1 MITDIQLENFLFM
14 QKADLSFSKGLNV
27 ITGETGAG
35 KSVLLE
41 AVKLLLGKK
50 SRAGIVLKG
59 KNTAKIQA
67 EFDIKG
73 QTELQKY
80 LEEAGF
86 NNEEDPDVLSITR
99 TFKEDSNGRI
109 FVNGLITT
117 ASLLKGIGPYLM
129 EIHGQNEHQTLLD
142 PNTQRELL
150 DKTGGSQ
157 FSAKLERLKEVY
169 KTRKDLKE
177 RLEELENKSQ
187 HAAERIEE
195 LEAIKKDLDELAL
208 SNENEEE
215 ELKEE
220 LKKLSN
226 SEQIINALQTSLA
239 CLAGSDETSGATML
253 SYKASEQLRKV
264 ADYDGDIED
273 YYKRITDLYYE
284 LKSLESDIE
293 SKAESSD
300 LDPERLYEV
309 QSRLSEIQRI
319 CRKYS
324 TDFAGLFELNEN
336 CDKELAE
343 LTEPDQS
350 RNKIL
355 KELEQVNKEFETISN
370 EVSKDR
376 KSLAKKLNE
385 SVSHEMEHLG
395 FNSAIFEARLIPIEA
410 CSHGAEDIEF
420 YVSLNP
426 GAPGGPLRKI
436 ASGGEL
442 SRVALAIK
450 KVLANSDHLPT
461 LVFDEIDTGIGGKT
475 AEAVADSLR
484 SLGNQKQV
492 LLVTHLHQIAK
503 EGTHHFTVSKSVV
516 DNQTEVH
523 INRVE
528 GESRVEELAR
538 MLGRTDEDGLSFARS
553 LLSNSVA
560 NS

>member
-50 SRAGIVLKG
+50 SRSGIVLKG

-67 EFDIKG
+67 EFNIKG

-80 LEEAGF
+80 LEEMGF
-86 NNEEDPDVLSITR
+86 NNEEDPDILSITR
-99 TFKEDSNGRI
+99 TFKEESNGRI
-109 FVNGLITT
+109 LVNGLIATV
-117 ASLLKGIGPYLM
+117 ALLKGIGPFLM
-129 EIHGQNEHQTLLD
+129 EIHGQNEHQTLLNPD
-142 PNTQRELL
+142 TQRELL
-150 DKTGGSQ
+150 DKTGGSS
-157 FSAKLERLKEVY
+157 FYSKLEKLKDLY
-169 KTRKDLKE
+169 KTRKALKE
-177 RLEELENKSQ
+177 KLEELENRSL
-187 HAAERIEE
+187 HTAERLEE

-208 SNENEEE
+208 SDQNEED

-226 SEQIINALQTSLA
+226 SEQIITALQTSLS
-239 CLAGSDETSGATML
+239 CLMGSDEASGATML
-253 SYKASEQLRKV
+253 AYKASEQLRKV
-264 ADYDGDIED
+264 ADYDNNIDD

-293 SKAESSD
+293 ATAESSD

-324 TDFAGLFELNEN
+324 VDFAGLFDLNDK
-336 CDKELAE
+336 CDKELSE
-343 LTEPDQS
+343 LTEPDQTK
-350 RNKIL
+350 NKIL
-355 KELEQVNKEFETISN
+355 KELEQINIEFEEIVSD
-370 EVSKDR
+370 VSKDR
-376 KSLAKKLNE
+376 KGLAEKLNA
-385 SVSHEMEHLG
+385 SVSKEMKHLG
-395 FNSAIFEARLIPIEA
+395 FNSAIFEAKLLPIEPS
-410 CSHGAEDIEF
+410 SHGGEDIEF

-426 GAPGGPLRKI
+426 GAPSGPLRKI

-450 KVLANSDHLPT
+450 KVLANSDQLPT

-484 SLGNQKQV
+484 SLGEQKQV

-503 EGTHHFTVSKSVV
+503 EGTHHFTVTKSVV

-528 GESRVEELAR
+528 GENRVEEIAR
-538 MLGRTDEDGLSFARS
+538 MLGKTDEDGIAFARS
-553 LLSNSVA
+553 LLGE
-560 NS
+560 

>member
-1 MITDIQLENFLFM
+1 MITEIQLENFLFM
-14 QKADLSFSKGLNV
+14 EKADLSFSKGLNV

-50 SRAGIVLKG
+50 SRSGIVLKG

-67 EFDIKG
+67 EFNIKG
-73 QTELQKY
+73 QTSLKDY
-80 LEEAGF
+80 LEESGF
-86 NNEEDPDVLSITR
+86 YNEEDPDTLSITR
-99 TFKEDSNGRI
+99 TFKEESNGRI
-109 FVNGLITT
+109 LVNGLIATVT
-117 ASLLKGIGPYLM
+117 LLKGIGPYLM

-150 DKTGGSQ
+150 DKTGNSQ
-157 FSAKLERLKEVY
+157 FFEKLNNLKEIY
-169 KTRKDLKE
+169 KKRKDLKE
-177 RLEELENKSQ
+177 KLEELDNKSQ

-195 LEAIKKDLDELAL
+195 LEAIKKDLDELVL
-208 SNENEEE
+208 SDKNEEDD
-215 ELKEE
+215 LKEE

-226 SEQIINALQTSLA
+226 SEQIINALQGSLS
-239 CLAGSDETSGATML
+239 CLSGSDDVSGATML
-253 SYKASEQLRKV
+253 AYKASELLRKV
-264 ADYDGDIED
+264 VDYDNNIDE

-293 SKAESSD
+293 STAESSD
-300 LDPERLYEV
+300 LDPERLYEI
-309 QSRLSEIQRI
+309 QSRLSDIQKI

-324 TDFAGLFELNEN
+324 TDFAGLFDLNEK
-336 CDKELAE
+336 CDNELSE

-350 RNKIL
+350 RNKLL
-355 KELEQVNKEFETISN
+355 KELEIINKEFDTIVK
-370 EVSKDR
+370 EISKER
-376 KSLAKKLNE
+376 KSLAKHLNE

-395 FNSAIFEARLIPIEA
+395 FNSAIFEARLIPIEP

-426 GAPGGPLRKI
+426 GAPSGPLRKI

-442 SRVALAIK
+442 SRVALSIK
-450 KVLANSDHLPT
+450 KVLANSDQLPT

-484 SLGNQKQV
+484 DLGQQKQV

-503 EGTHHFTVSKSVV
+503 EGTHHFTVTKSVV

-523 INRVE
+523 INRVD
-528 GESRVEELAR
+528 GENRVEELAR
-538 MLGRTDEDGLSFARS
+538 MLGRTDADGLAFARS
-553 LLSNSVA
+553 LLNNSK
-560 NS
+560 

>member
-1 MITDIQLENFLFM
+1 MITEIQLENFLFM
-14 QKADLSFSKGLNV
+14 HKADLSFSKGLNV

-59 KNTAKIQA
+59 QKQAKIQA
-67 EFDIKG
+67 EFDIQG
-73 QTELQKY
+73 QTALQKY

-86 NNEEDPDVLSITR
+86 NNEEDPDTLSITR
-99 TFKEDSNGRI
+99 TFKEDSNGRVL
-109 FVNGLITT
+109 VNGLITT
-117 ASLLKGIGPYLM
+117 SSLLKGIGPYLM

-142 PNTQRELL
+142 PVTQRELL
-150 DKTGGSQ
+150 DKTGNSD
-157 FSAKLERLKEVY
+157 FHEKLNKLKEIY
-169 KTRKDLKE
+169 KSRKDLQEK
-177 RLEELENKSQ
+177 LEELESKSQ

-195 LEAIKKDLDELAL
+195 LEAIKKDLDELNL
-208 SNENEEE
+208 SDPNEEE
-215 ELKEE
+215 ELKET

-226 SEQIINALQTSLA
+226 SEQIINALQGSLA
-239 CLAGSDETSGATML
+239 CLAGSDEVSGATML
-253 SYKASEQLRKV
+253 SYKASEMLRKV
-264 ADYDGDIED
+264 ADYDSEIED

-293 SKAESSD
+293 AKAENSD
-300 LDPERLYEV
+300 LDPEKLFEI
-309 QSRLSEIQRI
+309 QSRLSDIQRI
-319 CRKYS
+319 SRKYS
-324 TDFAGLFELNEN
+324 TDFAGLFELSES
-336 CDKELAE
+336 CDKELSE

-350 RNKIL
+350 RNKLL
-355 KELEQVNKEFETISN
+355 KELEQINKEFNALVS
-370 EVSKDR
+370 EVTKDR
-376 KSLAKKLNE
+376 TKLAQTLNK

-395 FNSAIFEARLIPIEA
+395 FNSAVFEARLEPIEPA
-410 CSHGAEDIEF
+410 SHGAENVEF

-450 KVLANSDHLPT
+450 KVLANSDKLPT

-484 SLGNQKQV
+484 SLGEQKQV

-503 EGTHHFTVSKSVV
+503 EGTHHFTVTKSVV
-516 DNQTEVH
+516 DNQTEVN

-528 GESRVEELAR
+528 GENRVEELAR
-538 MLGRTDEDGLSFARS
+538 MLGRTDEDGLTFARS
-553 LLSNSVA
+553 LLKS
-560 NS
+560 

>member
-1 MITDIQLENFLFM
+1 MITEIQLENFLFM

-50 SRAGIVLKG
+50 SRSGIVLKG

-67 EFDIKG
+67 EFNIEG
-73 QTELQKY
+73 LAALQKY

-86 NNEEDPDVLSITR
+86 NNEEDPNILTITR
-99 TFKEDSNGRI
+99 TFKEESTGRVL
-109 FVNGLITT
+109 VNGLMTS
-117 ASLLKGIGPYLM
+117 AALLKGIGPYLM
-129 EIHGQNEHQTLLD
+129 EIHGQNEHQTLLNPD
-142 PNTQRELL
+142 TQRELL
-150 DKTGGSQ
+150 DKTGGTPFKQ
-157 FSAKLERLKEVY
+157 KLEQLKEVY
-169 KTRKDLKE
+169 IKRKDLQQK
-177 RLEELENKSQ
+177 LEELENKSQ
-187 HAAERIEE
+187 HAAQRIEE
-195 LEAIKKDLDELAL
+195 LEAIKKDLDAL
-208 SNENEEE
+208 SLSDPNEED
-215 ELKEE
+215 ELKDT

-226 SEQIINALQTSLA
+226 SEQIITALQGSLS
-239 CLAGSDETSGATML
+239 CLTGSEETSGATML
-253 SYKASEQLRKV
+253 AYRASEALRKV
-264 ADYDGDIED
+264 ADYDSDID
-273 YYKRITDLYYE
+273 GYYKRATDLYYE

-293 SKAESSD
+293 ATAENSD
-300 LDPERLYEV
+300 LDPEKLYEI
-309 QSRLSEIQRI
+309 QSRLSEIQRV

-324 TDFAGLFELNEN
+324 TDFAGLFELNES
-336 CDKELAE
+336 CDKELSE

-350 RNKIL
+350 RNKLL
-355 KELEQVNKEFETISN
+355 KELEIVNAEFSEIVK
-370 EVSKDR
+370 EVSKER

-395 FNSAIFEARLIPIEA
+395 FNSAIFEAKLLPIEA

-420 YVSLNP
+420 FVSLNP
-426 GAPGGPLRKI
+426 GAPSGPLRKI

-450 KVLANSDHLPT
+450 KVLANSDKLPT

-475 AEAVADSLR
+475 AESVADSLR
-484 SLGNQKQV
+484 SLGEQKQV

-503 EGTHHFTVSKSVV
+503 EGTHHFTVTKTVT

-528 GESRVEELAR
+528 GENRVEELAR
-538 MLGRTDEDGLSFARS
+538 MLGRTDNEGLTFARS
-553 LLSNSVA
+553 LLSK
-560 NS
+560 

>member
-50 SRAGIVLKG
+50 SRSGIVLKG

-67 EFDIKG
+67 EFNIKG
-73 QTELQKY
+73 QTALQKY
-80 LEEAGF
+80 LEENGF
-86 NNEEDPDVLSITR
+86 NNEEEPDILSITR
-99 TFKEDSNGRI
+99 TFKEESNGRI
-109 FVNGLITT
+109 LVNGLIATV
-117 ASLLKGIGPYLM
+117 ALLKGIGPYLM

-142 PNTQRELL
+142 PDTQRQLL
-150 DKTGGSQ
+150 DKTGGST
-157 FSAKLERLKEVY
+157 FYTKLDKLKDLY
-169 KTRKDLKE
+169 KTRKSLKE
-177 RLEELENKSQ
+177 KLEELENKSL
-187 HAAERIEE
+187 HTAERLEE

-208 SNENEEE
+208 SDPNEED

-226 SEQIINALQTSLA
+226 SEQIITALQTSLS
-239 CLAGSDETSGATML
+239 CLMGSDEASGATML
-253 SYKASEQLRKV
+253 AYKASEQLRKV
-264 ADYDGDIED
+264 ADYDNNIDD

-293 SKAESSD
+293 ATAESSD
-300 LDPERLYEV
+300 LDPERLFEV

-324 TDFAGLFELNEN
+324 VDFAGLFELSDK
-336 CDKELAE
+336 CDKELSE

-355 KELEQVNKEFETISN
+355 KELEQINIEFEKIVN

-376 KSLAKKLNE
+376 QNLAKKLNE
-385 SVSHEMEHLG
+385 SVSKEMEHLG
-395 FNSAIFEARLIPIEA
+395 FNSAIFEAKLLPIEPS
-410 CSHGAEDIEF
+410 SHGGEDIEF

-426 GAPGGPLRKI
+426 GAPSGPLRKI

-450 KVLANSDHLPT
+450 KVLANSDQLPT

-484 SLGNQKQV
+484 SLGEQKQV

-503 EGTHHFTVSKSVV
+503 EGTHHFTVTKSVV

-528 GESRVEELAR
+528 GENRVEEIAR
-538 MLGRTDEDGLSFARS
+538 MLGKTDEDGLAFARS
-553 LLSNSVA
+553 LLGE
-560 NS
+560 